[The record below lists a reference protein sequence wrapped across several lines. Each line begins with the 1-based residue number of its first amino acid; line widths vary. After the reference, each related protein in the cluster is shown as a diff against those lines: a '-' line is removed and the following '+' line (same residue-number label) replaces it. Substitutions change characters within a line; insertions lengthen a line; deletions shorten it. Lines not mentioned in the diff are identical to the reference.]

1 MRLKCAVITK
11 YVNVSPLRVL
21 FVENILC
28 IKNSQ
33 DERECNDGY
42 NLLFIIWIDRY
53 KKLIPIQLFIS

>member
-42 NLLFIIWIDRY
+42 NLLFIIWIN
-53 KKLIPIQLFIS
+53 LVIIL